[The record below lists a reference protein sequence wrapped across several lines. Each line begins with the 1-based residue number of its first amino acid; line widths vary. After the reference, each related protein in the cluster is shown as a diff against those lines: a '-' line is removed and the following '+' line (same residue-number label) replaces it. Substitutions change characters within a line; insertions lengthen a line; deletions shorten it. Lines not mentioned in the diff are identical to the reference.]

1 MKRKTRVAI
10 LTSGGD
16 CQGLNAAIRGVGKA
30 LTQYVENIEIFGM
43 YDGYRG
49 LAESDYRFM
58 EAKDFSGI
66 LSVGG
71 TLLGTSRQKYIPGQA
86 ILDAEG
92 NDMMPPCWTPIPG

>member
-58 EAKDFSGI
+58 EAKDFPAS
-66 LSVGG
+66 LA
-71 TLLGTSRQKYIPGQA
+71 LEARCWERPGKNISPA
-86 ILDAEG
+86 RPFWMRRATI
-92 NDMMPPCWTPIPG
+92 